1 MSSRSDPDGSK
12 LFHLEALLAE
22 ARQAITVR
30 RQSDVELLERID
42 AILARPTPRHPDPLV
57 LENYGASWGWFRP

>member
-1 MSSRSDPDGSK
+1 VSSRSDPDGSK
-12 LFHLEALLAE
+12 LAYLETLLSE

-42 AILARPTPRHPDPLV
+42 AILARPAPRYPDPLV
-57 LENYGASWGWFRP
+57 LEGWLR